1 MGRARHVGWLRWPG
15 REDRKRAAAALEQ
28 VGMVHLR
35 NRQIGQLSGGQRRR
49 VFIARALAQETDV
62 LMLDEPFN
70 GIDVTA
76 TNEIMD
82 TLDRLRDAHITVIV
96 STHDLGMVASTFDR
110 LLVINREVIAF
121 GPPADVMRPDVL
133 QRAYSGHISIIQ
145 DTDSTLF
152 ITSDDHAGVGERL

>member
-1 MGRARHVGWLRWPG
+1 
-15 REDRKRAAAALEQ
+15 
-28 VGMVHLR
+28 
-35 NRQIGQLSGGQRRR
+35 
-49 VFIARALAQETDV
+49 
-62 LMLDEPFN
+62 
-70 GIDVTA
+70 
-76 TNEIMD
+76 MD